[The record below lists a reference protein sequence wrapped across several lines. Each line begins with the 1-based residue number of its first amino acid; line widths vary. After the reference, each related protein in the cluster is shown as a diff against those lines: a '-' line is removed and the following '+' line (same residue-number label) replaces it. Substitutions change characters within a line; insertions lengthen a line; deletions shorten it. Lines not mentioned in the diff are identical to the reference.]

1 MYNKYRN
8 VKTLIDG
15 IKFDSKKEASR
26 YCELLLLQK
35 RGDIC
40 ELELQPTFEIC
51 RSVRW
56 NGKTLRRRIYRAD
69 FMYKNT
75 TSRNVI
81 VEDVKG
87 HKTREYLLKR
97 SLFLDLYGQYTFIET

>member
-8 VKTLIDG
+8 VKTIVDG

-26 YCELLLLQK
+26 YSELLFLQR

-40 ELELQPTFEIC
+40 ELELQPSFEIC
-51 RSVRW
+51 PTVRW
-56 NGKTLRRRIYRAD
+56 NGKTLRKRIYRAD

-75 TSRNVI
+75 TSRKYI

-87 HKTREYLLKR
+87 HRTREYLLKR
-97 SLFLDLYGQYTFIET
+97 SLFLHLYGQYTFIET